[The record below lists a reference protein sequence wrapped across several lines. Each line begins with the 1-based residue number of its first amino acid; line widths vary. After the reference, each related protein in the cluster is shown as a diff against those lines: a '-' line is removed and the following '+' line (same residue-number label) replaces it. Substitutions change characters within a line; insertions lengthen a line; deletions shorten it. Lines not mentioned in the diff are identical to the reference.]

1 MVVVVGRENTR
12 RGVSVAVGAGKR
24 KDIEDKEDRRKEEGG
39 RTALRA
45 AGGGAAALMRRVVD
59 SARS

>member
-24 KDIEDKEDRRKEEGG
+24 KDIEDRRKEEGG